1 MRLVVPIISYLGYR
15 PSHRSLRQL
24 PIEDSGFGT
33 AGAMSE
39 TQPAPGRTARAL
51 DFFERLGC
59 GCILI
64 DASGHVLRMNE
75 YASRYIGRDLLIGHQ
90 RLAAAHPGCNPIL
103 QRLITAM
110 LAADPQFEVAPGTV
124 ALHREHKH
132 PLVLRVAP
140 VVGPVHTAFSGAKGV
155 ITLIDPD
162 DCLELPQD
170 LLQAAYGLTPAEA
183 RVAQRVACG
192 ENPEE
197 IADRHQVSPGT
208 VRMQLKSIFQ
218 KTNTKRQ
225 AQLVSLLARLGRIR

>member
-1 MRLVVPIISYLGYR
+1 M
-15 PSHRSLRQL
+15 
-24 PIEDSGFGT
+24 T
-33 AGAMSE
+33 
-39 TQPAPGRTARAL
+39 
-51 DFFERLGC
+51 
-59 GCILI
+59 
-64 DASGHVLRMNE
+64 
-75 YASRYIGRDLLIGHQ
+75 RDLWSGLTVHDTHIHKCQVG
-90 RLAAAHPGCNPIL
+90 
-103 QRLITAM
+103 
-110 LAADPQFEVAPGTV
+110 FEVLG
-124 ALHREHKH
+124 E
-132 PLVLRVAP
+132 
-140 VVGPVHTAFSGAKGV
+140 AKGV